1 MSGSTGFQMP
11 DFTWFVGRVEDV
23 LDPKKAGRVRVR
35 CEGYHADKSK
45 LPTEQL
51 PWALISSGVMSASLD
66 GVGESPHGMLKGT
79 QVWGFFLDG
88 KSAQQPCVIGT
99 LMGESKSNDGVD
111 VSKIARGDNSQI
123 KNDLKQ
129 SKGFAEPKS
138 PYKPVYPDNKVIY
151 TPSGHTIEIDDT
163 KGAERIHVR
172 HKSGSFTEFHTDGTV
187 VHKAKK
193 DKYTFIYANEFIH
206 VDGNVNM
213 VVNGNVSQI
222 IGGNLKQQV
231 GGNWQINVSGSWKCT
246 VGGSANIQVGGST
259 KVQSGGQYTNKASR
273 ISLN

>member
-1 MSGSTGFQMP
+1 MSGSTGFKMP
-11 DFTWFVGRVEDV
+11 DWNWFVGKVEDV
-23 LDPKKAGRVRVR
+23 NDPKQAGRVKVR
-35 CEGYHADKSK
+35 INGFHADEAK
-45 LPTEQL
+45 LPIDSL
-51 PWALISSGVMSASLD
+51 PWAMVAMPTTGASLD
-66 GVGESPHGMLKGT
+66 GVGNTPHALLKGST
-79 QVWGFFLDG
+79 VIGFFLDG
-88 KSAQQPCVIGT
+88 QSAQQPCVWASM
-99 LMGESKSNDGVD
+99 LGESQSNEVD
-111 VSKIARGDNSQI
+111 VSKIARGNKDKI
-123 KNDLKQ
+123 KNDIKQ
-129 SKGFAEPKS
+129 SKGFAEPNS
-138 PYKPVYPDNKVIY
+138 PYKPVYPHNKVIE

-163 KGAERIHVR
+163 QGAERLHVR

-193 DKYTFIYANEFIH
+193 DKYTFVYANEFIH

-231 GGNWQINVSGSWKCT
+231 DGNWQINVSGSWKCT